1 MNTKNTLGILLAL
14 IFGFAPQI
22 SADDPLPAGLDQAI
36 RNPKIPMIIDATI
49 LKYNKA
55 GHGEIKVHTIYKPA
69 IKGKNSKVAPPKWIR
84 GYGYV
89 GNDKVAP
96 LRIVAGGRPG
106 RFLLFLDGDL
116 LYSTY
121 NNRFPIREGKNGAL
135 EVGIGFNGGGAPW
148 KPLKDMVKL
157 IPGQKKSTAWANR
170 PVSASAATPS
180 PAARTSTSSSSSTKT
195 PTRAASS

>member
-36 RNPKIPMIIDATI
+36 RNPTIPMIIDATI

-69 IKGKNSKVAPPKWIR
+69 TKGKKSKVAPPKWIR

-89 GNDKVAP
+89 SNDKVAP

-157 IPGQKKSTAWANR
+157 IQGQKKS
-170 PVSASAATPS
+170 
-180 PAARTSTSSSSSTKT
+180 K
-195 PTRAASS
+195 

>member
-1 MNTKNTLGILLAL
+1 MKRMRLSLSIPLLILGFCSQLN
-14 IFGFAPQI
+14 
-22 SADDPLPAGLDQAI
+22 ADERPAGLDQAI
-36 RNPKIPMIIDATI
+36 RDAKIPMIVDATI

-55 GHGEIKVHTIYKPA
+55 GHGEIKVHAIYKPTS
-69 IKGKNSKVAPPKWIR
+69 KGKKIKVTSPKWIR

-89 GNDKVAP
+89 GSDKVAP

-106 RFLLFLDGDL
+106 RFLFLLDGDL

-121 NNRFPIREGKNGAL
+121 NNRFPIREGKGRVL

-157 IPGQKKSTAWANR
+157 IPG
-170 PVSASAATPS
+170 ATPS
-180 PAARTSTSSSSSTKT
+180 RKK
-195 PTRAASS
+195 

>member
-1 MNTKNTLGILLAL
+1 MKQITLLAFTFFPIL
-14 IFGFAPQI
+14 GLVPQV
-22 SADDPLPAGLDQAI
+22 SADDPLPPGLDQAI
-36 RNPKIPMIIDATI
+36 RDPKIPVIVDAAI

-55 GHGEIKVHTIYKPA
+55 GHGEIKVHTIYKPTA
-69 IKGKNSKVAPPKWIR
+69 KGKNIKVTPPKWIR

-96 LRIVAGGRPG
+96 LRIVVGGRPG

-135 EVGIGFNGGGAPW
+135 EVGIGFNGGGVPW

-157 IPGQKKSTAWANR
+157 IPTQKKS
-170 PVSASAATPS
+170 
-180 PAARTSTSSSSSTKT
+180 K
-195 PTRAASS
+195 

>member
-1 MNTKNTLGILLAL
+1 MKRITLLAFTL
-14 IFGFAPQI
+14 FSVLGLAPQV
-22 SADDPLPAGLDQAI
+22 SADDPLPPGLDQAI
-36 RNPKIPMIIDATI
+36 RDPKVAMIVDATI

-69 IKGKNSKVAPPKWIR
+69 AKGKKINVTPPQWIR

-89 GNDKVAP
+89 GSDKIAP

-106 RFLLFLDGDL
+106 RFLFLLDGDL

-121 NNRFPIREGKNGAL
+121 NNRFPIREGKKGAL

-157 IPGQKKSTAWANR
+157 IPGVVSSGKK
-170 PVSASAATPS
+170 
-180 PAARTSTSSSSSTKT
+180 
-195 PTRAASS
+195 

>member
-1 MNTKNTLGILLAL
+1 MKGIALLAFTFFSIL
-14 IFGFAPQI
+14 GSAGQV

-36 RNPKIPMIIDATI
+36 RDPRIPMIVDATI

-55 GHGEIKVHTIYKPA
+55 GHGEIKVHTIYKPTA
-69 IKGKNSKVAPPKWIR
+69 KGKKIEGTPPRWIR

-89 GNDKVAP
+89 GSDRIAP

-106 RFLLFLDGDL
+106 RFLFFLDGDL

-121 NNRFPIREGKNGAL
+121 NNRFPIREGKKGVL
-135 EVGIGFNGGGAPW
+135 EVGIGFNGVGAPW

-157 IPGQKKSTAWANR
+157 IPG
-170 PVSASAATPS
+170 ATP
-180 PAARTSTSSSSSTKT
+180 PGEK
-195 PTRAASS
+195 

>member
-1 MNTKNTLGILLAL
+1 MECVLLSLRTCAAYFRTADVEEHL
-14 IFGFAPQI
+14 LLT
-22 SADDPLPAGLDQAI
+22 ADDG
-36 RNPKIPMIIDATI
+36 
-49 LKYNKA
+49 
-55 GHGEIKVHTIYKPA
+55 GEIKVHTIYKPA
-69 IKGKNSKVAPPKWIR
+69 TKGKKSKVAPPKWIR

-89 GNDKVAP
+89 SNDKVAP

-148 KPLKDMVKL
+148 KPLKGMVKL
-157 IPGQKKSTAWANR
+157 IQGQKKSR
-170 PVSASAATPS
+170 
-180 PAARTSTSSSSSTKT
+180 
-195 PTRAASS
+195 

>member
-1 MNTKNTLGILLAL
+1 MARHSAGQAYGQRIFKLTEHRVNKMKRTIPLAFTFFSILGL
-14 IFGFAPQI
+14 APQI
-22 SADDPLPAGLDQAI
+22 YADDPLPTGLDQAI
-36 RNPKIPMIIDATI
+36 RNPKIPIIVDASI
-49 LKYNKA
+49 VKYNKA
-55 GHGEIKVHTIYKPA
+55 GHGEIKVHAIYKPTS
-69 IKGKNSKVAPPKWIR
+69 KGKKIKETLPKWIR

-89 GNDKVAP
+89 GSDKIAP

-106 RFLLFLDGDL
+106 RFLFLLDGDL

-157 IPGQKKSTAWANR
+157 IPGLKGSK
-170 PVSASAATPS
+170 
-180 PAARTSTSSSSSTKT
+180 
-195 PTRAASS
+195 

>member
-1 MNTKNTLGILLAL
+1 MKRIVLLAFTSFFVIGL
-14 IFGFAPQI
+14 IPEV
-22 SADDPLPAGLDQAI
+22 SADDPLPPGLDQAI
-36 RNPKIPMIIDATI
+36 RDPKVAMIVDASI

-69 IKGKNSKVAPPKWIR
+69 SKGKKIKVTPPQWIR
-84 GYGYV
+84 GYGYE
-89 GNDKVAP
+89 GSDKIAP

-106 RFLLFLDGDL
+106 RFLFLLDGDL

-121 NNRFPIREGKNGAL
+121 NNRFPIREGKKGAL

-157 IPGQKKSTAWANR
+157 IPGVASPGKK
-170 PVSASAATPS
+170 
-180 PAARTSTSSSSSTKT
+180 
-195 PTRAASS
+195 

>member
-14 IFGFAPQI
+14 IPGFAPQV
-22 SADDPLPAGLDQAI
+22 SADDPLPPGLDQAI
-36 RNPKIPMIIDATI
+36 RDPKVPMIVDAAI

-55 GHGEIKVHTIYKPA
+55 GHGEIKVHTIYKPTA
-69 IKGKNSKVAPPKWIR
+69 KGKNIKVTPPKWIR

-96 LRIVAGGRPG
+96 LRIVVGGRPG

-135 EVGIGFNGGGAPW
+135 EVGIGFNGGGVPW

-157 IPGQKKSTAWANR
+157 IPTQKKS
-170 PVSASAATPS
+170 
-180 PAARTSTSSSSSTKT
+180 K
-195 PTRAASS
+195 

>member
-1 MNTKNTLGILLAL
+1 MKRIAPLAFTSFFVLGLV
-14 IFGFAPQI
+14 PEV
-22 SADDPLPAGLDQAI
+22 SADKAGHHPDPLPSGLDQAI
-36 RNPKIPMIIDATI
+36 RDPKVAMIVDATI

-69 IKGKNSKVAPPKWIR
+69 VSGKKIKVTPPKWIR

-89 GNDKVAP
+89 GSDKIAP

-106 RFLLFLDGDL
+106 RFLFLLDGDL

-121 NNRFPIREGKNGAL
+121 NNRFPIREGKKGAL

-157 IPGQKKSTAWANR
+157 IPGVASPGKK
-170 PVSASAATPS
+170 
-180 PAARTSTSSSSSTKT
+180 
-195 PTRAASS
+195 